1 MTPLTMTLLS
11 SPFTLAVPQ
20 LLVKLSKHS
29 NQIMLKRDNRWY
41 FNIYSTEFQRS
52 LRMTIVDF
60 IGSVGGLFGL
70 CLGFSLISFF
80 ELLYWFLVR
89 TARGSL
95 SSLPSLFFSWLNLK
109 PMLKGLKTLPKA
121 FFLSHSLFL
130 SYSLV
135 QMEKFKAWD
144 EKTESTKHSCFRH
157 RGDRENGHQWW
168 HLPERYQRWHLN
180 GRHHWRRHPSKRH
193 HWREDIA
200 RPYTSN
206 CFSMSRVGIYSY
218 HRQQLDH
225 RQLQYHRQHW
235 HHWQLSDHRHI
246 SHNRYNLDVA
256 FDKK

>member
-1 MTPLTMTLLS
+1 
-11 SPFTLAVPQ
+11 
-20 LLVKLSKHS
+20 
-29 NQIMLKRDNRWY
+29 
-41 FNIYSTEFQRS
+41 
-52 LRMTIVDF
+52 MTIVDF

-95 SSLPSLFFSWLNLK
+95 SSLSSLFLSWLNLK

-157 RGDRENGHQWW
+157 RGDRESCSAIGPFGRQVHVPCVFLCGADDVSEPAAPAAEEVFRSSEA
-168 HLPERYQRWHLN
+168 LP
-180 GRHHWRRHPSKRH
+180 
-193 HWREDIA
+193 
-200 RPYTSN
+200 
-206 CFSMSRVGIYSY
+206 
-218 HRQQLDH
+218 
-225 RQLQYHRQHW
+225 
-235 HHWQLSDHRHI
+235 
-246 SHNRYNLDVA
+246 
-256 FDKK
+256 